1 MLINILIWR
10 MISMKESEVRIMK
23 GGILI
28 PDLTNT
34 MIPITRFNKGEAG
47 KIFEEVK
54 ESGLK
59 IVLKN
64 NSAECILLSPKK
76 YEQMVEM
83 LSDYVLSMEAEQRM
97 IHNDD
102 KENLTHNEMMRE
114 LGISLKDLEEIDV
127 EIE

>member
-114 LGISLKDLEEIDV
+114 LGISSKDLEEIDV

>member
-1 MLINILIWR
+1 

-114 LGISLKDLEEIDV
+114 LGISSKDLEEIDV

>member
-114 LGISLKDLEEIDV
+114 LGISSKDLAEIDV